1 MTSSAR
7 SAPADAG
14 GGPAS
19 GPTPRDALLAKVMA
33 HVANHGL
40 SDLSLRELAAAIG
53 TSHRMLL
60 YHFGSREGL
69 VAAIVAA
76 MEAQQRDAL
85 AALAEGAATP
95 RAVIEA
101 QWAQLTDP
109 ALRPFVALFFEV
121 LALAVHRRPGTEGFL
136 DQLTDPWLALAAD
149 LAARLDLVADVAEL
163 RLGVAVTRGLLVE
176 VLASGDVE
184 GPTESLRRFLDLWEA
199 GGSSAAARA

>member
-1 MTSSAR
+1 VSEA
-7 SAPADAG
+7 
-14 GGPAS
+14 
-19 GPTPRDALLAKVMA
+19 RDALLERALE
-33 HVANHGL
+33 HVAAHGL
-40 SDLSLRELAAAIG
+40 SDVSLRELAAAIG

-69 VAAIVAA
+69 VAAIVAT

-85 AALAEGAATP
+85 AALADGTSSP
-95 RAVIEA
+95 RQLIES
-101 QWAQLTDP
+101 QWAQLTEP
-109 ALRPFVALFFEV
+109 AVRPFVALFFEV

-149 LAARLDLVADVAEL
+149 LAERMGLVADVDEL

-184 GPTESLRRFLDLWEA
+184 GPTASLRRFLDLWEA
-199 GGSSAAARA
+199 GGSTS